1 MSSQDFPTYG
11 RGDDRPEEVE
21 QEHRPAVP
29 PAQPYGH
36 GQYAAPQPPG
46 YGQQPQNYNPYAR
59 QQHSQ
64 FGQYGPP
71 QYGQGGHQPF
81 PPPGQQPP
89 QGPPP
94 WPQPQQPTEYQRT
107 EREVEP
113 NAQVARLAL
122 IGGIV
127 AAFYGLLVLTVQRT
141 AIREIAQQPGSDL
154 NHPLRTDVIDTI
166 GQLAV
171 AGLTGVVLALWIRDL
186 FERRKRGKSP
196 VLAELVAFGFIGA
209 GVLFM
214 VIWGLIIAST
224 GFGSIDDTTRRL
236 PTAYGYGGVGLWL
249 LAVGLFLV
257 YRTLRPDVIPVV
269 QSAPGRPPWEQ

>member
-11 RGDDRPEEVE
+11 RGDDNPDEDE
-21 QEHRPAVP
+21 QEHRPVVP

-36 GQYAAPQPPG
+36 GQYAAQPQPG
-46 YGQQPQNYNPYAR
+46 YGQHPQGYNPYAR
-59 QQHSQ
+59 QQSQ

-71 QYGQGGHQPF
+71 QYGQGGHQRF
-81 PPPGQQPP
+81 PPLGHHPP
-89 QGPPP
+89 GPPA
-94 WPQPQQPTEYQRT
+94 WQQAQQPTGYQRP
-107 EREVEP
+107 ERAVEP

-141 AIREIAQQPGSDL
+141 ALREIAQQPGSDL

-186 FERRKRGKSP
+186 AERRKRGKSP
-196 VLAELVAFGFIGA
+196 VLAELVAFGFIGV

-236 PTAYGYGGVGLWL
+236 PTAYGYGGVGLWMV
-249 LAVGLFLV
+249 AVGLFLV
-257 YRTLRPDVIPVV
+257 YRTLRPDVTPVV
-269 QSAPGRPPWEQ
+269 QAAPGRPPWEQ